1 MAFDEALAE
10 RVRQRLAR
18 KKNVEEKKMF
28 GGRRF
33 LLNGNLLL
41 AVRRDSLLVWLG
53 HEQGEKALSEPHVS
67 EFKITGRG
75 ARKGWVVVRLGGV
88 EADDKLTK
96 WIQRAVK
103 FVKTLP
109 AK

>member
-33 LLNGNLLL
+33 LLNDNLLL

-53 HEQGEKALSEPHVS
+53 HEQGEEALWNRTSAIS
-67 EFKITGRG
+67 RSRAGGR
-75 ARKGWVVVRLGGV
+75 
-88 EADDKLTK
+88 
-96 WIQRAVK
+96 
-103 FVKTLP
+103 
-109 AK
+109 